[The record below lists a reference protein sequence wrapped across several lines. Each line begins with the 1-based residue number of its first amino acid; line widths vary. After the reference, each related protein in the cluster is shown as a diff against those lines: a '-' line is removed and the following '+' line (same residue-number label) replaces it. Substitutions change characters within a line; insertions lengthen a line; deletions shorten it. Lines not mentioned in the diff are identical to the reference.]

1 MDLKASILLFVQ
13 ITKPSSSRVT
23 RRRPRSRNVD
33 WNRDFKMSATNAVRS
48 IIRQILTSYKS
59 SKGFDKVGDKIE
71 LLSMSEG
78 KASFKMK
85 VEESHQNP
93 MGNLHGGMTATLVDM
108 LTTLVTFTSPPHK
121 LGVSVD
127 MSISYL
133 RPVPVGEDVTIN
145 AEVIKMGR
153 TLVFTGAE
161 LLNKDGKLVA
171 KASHT
176 KFIGEGQPTPFTEK
190 KES

>member
-1 MDLKASILLFVQ
+1 MSMKNYWDNLF
-13 ITKPSSSRVT
+13 TLAYRTNPT
-23 RRRPRSRNVD
+23 
-33 WNRDFKMSATNAVRS
+33 DFKMSATNAARS

-59 SKGFDKVGDKIE
+59 SRGFDKVGDKIE

-108 LTTLVTFTSPPHK
+108 LTTVVTFTSPPHK

>member
-1 MDLKASILLFVQ
+1 
-13 ITKPSSSRVT
+13 
-23 RRRPRSRNVD
+23 
-33 WNRDFKMSATNAVRS
+33 
-48 IIRQILTSYKS
+48 
-59 SKGFDKVGDKIE
+59 
-71 LLSMSEG
+71 MSEG

-108 LTTLVTFTSPPHK
+108 LTTVVTFTLPPHK
-121 LGVSVD
+121 PGVSVD

-171 KASHT
+171 KANHT

-190 KES
+190 ES